1 MSLKTRLS
9 IHNTL
14 AFRLTLWYGLIFT
27 LSSIIAFLLF
37 YTLVTSIVRDRTD
50 QELLGQARRF
60 ATILSSEG
68 AEEVTKAMVIE
79 AQAAGVRKVFF
90 RLLYPSGQAFSSSN
104 MTYWKDISVN
114 LGAIKQL
121 VDGTSYVIET
131 IVVPERKHRVRILYA
146 MLSPVIAIQ
155 LASQWRA
162 IRAFLMHSRLFLFSQ
177 WVFSLL

>member
-68 AEEVTKAMVIE
+68 SEEVTKAMVI
-79 AQAAGVRKVFF
+79 
-90 RLLYPSGQAFSSSN
+90 
-104 MTYWKDISVN
+104 
-114 LGAIKQL
+114 
-121 VDGTSYVIET
+121 
-131 IVVPERKHRVRILYA
+131 
-146 MLSPVIAIQ
+146 
-155 LASQWRA
+155 
-162 IRAFLMHSRLFLFSQ
+162 
-177 WVFSLL
+177 